1 MSRSV
6 PSVKIEKIIL
16 TKTMQKDFFQSM
28 PTKKP
33 RPKPKKIVR
42 IALGESASQALDET
56 GLPAFAIAGC
66 ERHPD
71 KPRRWVI
78 YLAELSNPAAMQ
90 AIEIMKAA
98 AENQNHTTV

>member
-1 MSRSV
+1 
-6 PSVKIEKIIL
+6 
-16 TKTMQKDFFQSM
+16 MQKDIFPSI
-28 PTKKP
+28 PTKKKP
-33 RPKPKKIVR
+33 PPKPKKIVR

-71 KPRRWVI
+71 KPRRWLI

-98 AENQNHTTV
+98 AENQNKTIA

>member
-1 MSRSV
+1 
-6 PSVKIEKIIL
+6 
-16 TKTMQKDFFQSM
+16 MQKDLFPSI
-28 PTKKP
+28 PTKKKP
-33 RPKPKKIVR
+33 PPKPKKIVR

-98 AENQNHTTV
+98 AENQNQAIV

>member
-1 MSRSV
+1 MKDLFPAIPSRKQ
-6 PSVKIEKIIL
+6 P
-16 TKTMQKDFFQSM
+16 
-28 PTKKP
+28 P
-33 RPKPKKIVR
+33 PKPKKIVR

-78 YLAELSNPAAMQ
+78 YLAELRNPAAME
-90 AIEIMKAA
+90 AIEIMNTA
-98 AENQNHTTV
+98 AEKQNQTIV